1 MSEPRLCPHCGA
13 SLRWLETDC
22 PACGQ
27 STGQPI
33 PWYVYGLG
41 GLIFILLLAVFGDIA
56 GLGQFLANLV
66 SLLHG

>member
-1 MSEPRLCPHCGA
+1 MSEPKLCPHCGA

-27 STGQPI
+27 ATGVPI

-41 GLIFILLLAVFGDIA
+41 GLIVVGLFLLFSDFA
-56 GLGQFLANLV
+56 GLGQFLTNLA
-66 SLLHG
+66 SLLHR